1 MIVGAIGVDLPA
13 TVPKYIS
20 SFFELIY
27 YRSLHAISNYDD
39 IRLSHLISRLHNSLE
54 ASSFSF
60 IYYCTIV

>member
-1 MIVGAIGVDLPA
+1 MGIYLFTVITWFPRMIVGAIRVDLPA

-39 IRLSHLISRLHNSLE
+39 LRLSHLIMS
-54 ASSFSF
+54 AAQ
-60 IYYCTIV
+60 